1 MCRNIEKIS
10 SIQYNSSWEIGFN
23 FQICI
28 DAMINEQFVSY
39 HTVIEKVTS
48 EGIFVKP
55 LTKDGIVFEIG
66 GNKVFVNVEV
76 VYRNV
81 VYKWKNVQMW
91 AEKEKNTLYYFI
103 EIKENPEVI
112 NRRKYTRLEI
122 SNPCK
127 LKFVKGGEEAKAE
140 MKNISANGFCFTCRA
155 DLFRDKKFEEIDLE
169 IDGFEVVNNKK
180 LRGEI
185 LRVTES
191 EGVYTVG
198 GRLAKDYLEIDQYIK
213 ARN

>member
-1 MCRNIEKIS
+1 MFLKIIMCRNIEKIS
-10 SIQYNSSWEIGFN
+10 SIQYNSSWKIGFN

-55 LTKDGIVFEIG
+55 LTI
-66 GNKVFVNVEV
+66 
-76 VYRNV
+76 
-81 VYKWKNVQMW
+81 
-91 AEKEKNTLYYFI
+91 YYFI